1 LLMASYSSSLKNV
14 IIEIKYYK
22 YKENEKIKEKDGKN
36 NSESSNIAVIK
47 INRPE
52 VLNALNREV
61 MLELSTAIDIV
72 SADDKIKVII
82 ITGAGE
88 KSFCAGADIK
98 YVVTID
104 PPEAEKYA
112 SFVHKLLNKIEN
124 LEKPVI
130 AAINGYALGG
140 GCEIALACDIRVAS
154 SNAKIGQTEVTI
166 GIPPGWGGTQRLL
179 RIVGLAKTKELIYTG
194 KMISANE
201 AQRIGLV
208 NKVVSL
214 TDDEKEKE
222 EIEGMDPIDKSVGSI
237 HKISYIISNNNH
249 KLLKEEETYLQ
260 KRTQVLAKILNE
272 KLMDECLLLAN
283 EIIKNS
289 YNAIRVSKMLIN
301 KGMDADIDTGL
312 RLEIYA
318 HSLCFAHKDRQ
329 RLMSSFL
336 NDRKK

>member
-1 LLMASYSSSLKNV
+1 MASYSSSLKNV

-249 KLLKEEETYLQ
+249 KLLKEEAFLQ